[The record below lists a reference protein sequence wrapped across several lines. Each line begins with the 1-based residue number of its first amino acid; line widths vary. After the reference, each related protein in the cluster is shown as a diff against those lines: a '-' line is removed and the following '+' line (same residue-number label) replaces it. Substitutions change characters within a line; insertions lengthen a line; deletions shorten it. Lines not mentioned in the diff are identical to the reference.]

1 MEKKIKDEDKPLVL
15 HPSSFIF
22 HLLTFFFMR
31 PPKFITDFV
40 YPNIER
46 LIDLIFM
53 ASLPVGI
60 VAVLGMMVAAWRGQ
74 WLWAA
79 LALGVVLCA
88 AIGIYA
94 RFIAPKQL
102 QVRRLQIGQKAAN
115 TAPTYTVVY
124 FSDLH
129 VGRFKR
135 AHWTSHVVNAIN
147 AHIPDLI
154 LYGGDF
160 YGHPPAHL
168 QLSDLLHPLQNL
180 RARLGVFAVLGNHD
194 HGLHDRTPRKDELKV
209 LLSTL
214 NIRILHNESIAI
226 AEGLRITGI
235 GELWVDEHNIEQA
248 FAAVNP
254 NATESHIVIAHNPDL
269 MQEIPY
275 PADLFLF
282 GHTHAGQIY
291 LPFAPSLGVPVKY
304 NLYRGSYH
312 LPQGHVYIT
321 SGCGEASTPTRLNT
335 WPEIVIIE
343 VWGAAN

>member
-1 MEKKIKDEDKPLVL
+1 
-15 HPSSFIF
+15 
-22 HLLTFFFMR
+22 MR
-31 PPKFITDFV
+31 PPKFITDVV
-40 YPNIER
+40 YPNIEL
-46 LIDLIFM
+46 LIDLIFLS
-53 ASLPVGI
+53 SLPIGI
-60 VAVLGMMVAAWRGQ
+60 AALIGTLIAAWQGL
-74 WLWAA
+74 WLWAGLGLVM
-79 LALGVVLCA
+79 LACA

-102 QVRRLQIGQKAAN
+102 HVRRLHIGTPENGTPPA
-115 TAPTYTVVY
+115 YTIAY

-135 AHWTSHVVNAIN
+135 AEWTQRVVDAIN
-147 AHIPDLI
+147 AHTPDLI

-168 QLSDLLHPLQNL
+168 RLADLLGPLAQL
-180 RARLGVFAVLGNHD
+180 KSRLGVFAVMGNHD
-194 HGLHDRTPRKDELKV
+194 HGLHDRTPRKAELHAV
-209 LLSTL
+209 LPQV
-214 NIRILHNESIAI
+214 NIRILHNESFIA
-226 AEGLRITGI
+226 ANEAGGLRITGL
-235 GELWVDEHNIEQA
+235 GELWVEEHDVAQA
-248 FAAVNP
+248 FAEA
-254 NATESHIVIAHNPDL
+254 AEASAACHLVIAHNPDL
-269 MQEIPY
+269 MQEISHR
-275 PADLFLF
+275 ADLFLF

-343 VWGAAN
+343 VWR